1 MLLSHWKIRYNH
13 YDFRYC
19 ITFYYRGVFMIDLTA
34 ISHIH
39 IIGIGGVSNSAIA
52 EILLDQGHTVTGSD
66 LHATSITEALIQK
79 GVKIYYAHEP
89 DQINGAELV
98 AYTSAVADD
107 NPEVL
112 AAIEQKIPCVSR
124 AELLGQIM
132 AGYKNSIAIS
142 GTHGKTTTTSMVTRI
157 FNDDHFDPTAL
168 VGGYFTDIKSNVK
181 LGKGDLFITEACEYK
196 ENFLS
201 FYPRVGVILNIDEDH
216 LDYYRNLDHIVSAFV
231 KFSSNIYDKG
241 TLVLNGDDYNSRKI
255 LPYYKG
261 KCLTFGLGE
270 NCDYVAKNVTYNN
283 MGYPTFDVFHNEKK
297 LTALSLQ
304 VPGQHNIYNALAAF
318 TVALLFTKD
327 VDRVKTALD
336 TFKNANRRFEWIG
349 TEKGVTIVDDYA
361 HHPNEIKATLEAAS
375 RMTDIHRIICIFQP
389 HTYSRTK
396 ELINEF
402 ASAFK
407 YADEVILCDIY
418 AAREKDLGE
427 VHSEMLRD
435 VMLTEGVNVK
445 HFANHND
452 ILTYVESHA
461 TNHDLIITMGA
472 GDVSLMSPQLLSI
485 FKNSK

>member
-1 MLLSHWKIRYNH
+1 
-13 YDFRYC
+13 
-19 ITFYYRGVFMIDLTA
+19 MIDLTA

-52 EILLDQGHTVTGSD
+52 EILLEQGHKVTGSD
-66 LHATSITEALIQK
+66 LHATSITEALIKK

-89 DQINGAELV
+89 EQINGAELV

-107 NPEVL
+107 NPEIL
-112 AAIEQKIPCVSR
+112 AAIDQKIPCVSR

-157 FNDDHFDPTAL
+157 FNDASYDPTAL
-168 VGGYFTDIKSNVK
+168 VGGYFSDIKSNVK
-181 LGKGDLFITEACEYK
+181 LGKGELFITEACEYK
-196 ENFLS
+196 ESFLS
-201 FYPRVGVILNIDEDH
+201 FYPKVGVILNIDEDH
-216 LDYYRNLDHIVSAFV
+216 LDYYKNLDHIVSAFV
-231 KFSSNIYDKG
+231 KFSSNVIDKG

-261 KCLTFGLGE
+261 KCITFGLGE
-270 NCDYVAKNVTYNN
+270 NCDYVAKNITYNN
-283 MGYPTFDVFHNEKK
+283 MGYPTFDIFHKEKI

-327 VDRVKTALD
+327 IDRVKVALS

-349 TEKGVTIVDDYA
+349 TENGITIVDDYA

-375 RMTDIHRIICIFQP
+375 RMTEINRIICIFQP

-396 ELINEF
+396 ELLNDF

-418 AAREKDLGE
+418 AAREQDLGE
-427 VHSEMLRD
+427 VNSSMLCD
-435 VMLTEGVNVK
+435 AMIKEGVSVIHFTDQKDILAHVKQHAVK
-445 HFANHND
+445 H
-452 ILTYVESHA
+452 
-461 TNHDLIITMGA
+461 DLVITMGA
-472 GDVSLMSPQLLSI
+472 GDVSLLSPQLLKI
-485 FKNSK
+485 LKTK

>member
-1 MLLSHWKIRYNH
+1 
-13 YDFRYC
+13 
-19 ITFYYRGVFMIDLTA
+19 MIDLTA

-52 EILLDQGHTVTGSD
+52 EILLEQGHKVTGSD
-66 LHATSITEALIQK
+66 LHATPITEALIEK

-89 DQINGAELV
+89 EQVKGAELV

-112 AAIEQKIPCVSR
+112 AAIEQRIPCVSR

-157 FNDDHFDPTAL
+157 FNDASFDPTAL
-168 VGGYFTDIKSNVK
+168 VGGYFSDIKSNVK
-181 LGKGDLFITEACEYK
+181 LGKGELFITEACEYK
-196 ENFLS
+196 ESFLS
-201 FYPRVGVILNIDEDH
+201 FYPKVGVILNIDEDH
-216 LDYYRNLDHIVSAFV
+216 LDYYKNLDHIVSAFV
-231 KFSSNIYDKG
+231 KFSSNVKDKG
-241 TLVLNGDDYNSRKI
+241 SLVLNGDDYNSRKI

-261 KCLTFGLGE
+261 KCITFGLGE
-270 NCDYVAKNVTYNN
+270 HCDYVAKNVTYNN
-283 MGYPTFDVFHNEKK
+283 MGYPTFDIFHKEK
-297 LTALSLQ
+297 LVTALSLQ

-327 VDRVKTALD
+327 IDRIQSALN

-349 TEKGVTIVDDYA
+349 SEQGITIVDDYA

-375 RMTDIHRIICIFQP
+375 RMTEINRIICIFQP

-396 ELINEF
+396 ELLNEF

-418 AAREKDLGE
+418 AAREIDLGE
-427 VHSEMLRD
+427 VNSSMLRD
-435 VMLTEGVNVK
+435 AMIKEGVCVIHITDQNAILEHVKKHVVK
-445 HFANHND
+445 H
-452 ILTYVESHA
+452 
-461 TNHDLIITMGA
+461 DLVITMGA
-472 GDVSLMSPQLLSI
+472 GDVSLLSSQLL
-485 FKNSK
+485 KLLKTK